1 VATTYKNS
9 QVLGTAGLTT
19 YATLYNT
26 TSTTRAV
33 LSTIVVCNRGSADK
47 QFRIAV
53 ADAEDTPSNEEFIA
67 YDTTV
72 AGEDSTFITIGVT
85 LGTSEYVR
93 ISSTDTNL
101 SFTAFVAE
109 IS

>member
-1 VATTYKNS
+1 MATSYKNTS
-9 QVLGTAGLTT
+9 VLGTAGLTT

-26 TSTTRAV
+26 TATTTAV
-33 LSTIVVCNRGSADK
+33 LSTIAVCNRGAADK
-47 QFRIAV
+47 QFRIAICSTQN
-53 ADAEDTPSNEEFIA
+53 TPSNDEFIA

-72 AGEDSTFITIGVT
+72 AGEDTTFITIGAT
-85 LGTSEYVR
+85 MSTSQYLT

>member
-1 VATTYKNS
+1 MATSYKNTS
-9 QVLGTAGLTT
+9 VLGTAGLTT

-26 TSTTRAV
+26 TATTTAV
-33 LSTIVVCNRGSADK
+33 LSTIAVCNRGVADK
-47 QFRIAV
+47 QFRIAICSTQN
-53 ADAEDTPSNEEFIA
+53 TPSNDEFIA

-72 AGEDSTFITIGVT
+72 AGEDTTFITIGAT
-85 LGTSEYVR
+85 MSTSQYLT